1 MSLST
6 IAFDADDTL
15 WSNEHIFHLTE
26 ERFRGLLSSHTDIS
40 TLSNS
45 LLETERRNLGY
56 YGYGIKG
63 FTLSMIETAIE
74 VTSGQIPASDI
85 QEIIHA
91 GREMQDHPTAP
102 FPDIEEVLKSLKGKY
117 RLLVITKGDLFDQ
130 ERKIAQSGLGDYFDG
145 VEIVSEKT
153 ADTYKTI
160 FQSYGDGPERS
171 MMIGNSLKS
180 DIHPALDAGA
190 YGVHIPHDLT
200 WAMEHA
206 EKPESADR
214 FYQLKSIKELP
225 ELIFQLVSQ

>member
-26 ERFRGLLSSHTDIS
+26 ERFRNLLSSHVDIS
-40 TLSNS
+40 DLSDH

-74 VTSGQIPASDI
+74 VTGGQIPASDL

-91 GREMQDHPTAP
+91 GRDMQDHPTAP
-102 FPDIEEVLKSLKGKY
+102 FPHVEDVLKSLQGKY

-153 ADTYKTI
+153 AETYKTI
-160 FQSYGDGPERS
+160 FTAYGDGPERS

-190 YGVHIPHDLT
+190 YGVHIPHDFN
-200 WAMEHA
+200 WAMEYA
-206 EKPESADR
+206 EEPESSDR
-214 FYQLKSIKELP
+214 FYQLKSITELP
-225 ELIFQLVSQ
+225 ELIKTLT

>member
-74 VTSGQIPASDI
+74 VTGGQIPASDI

-102 FPDIEEVLKSLKGKY
+102 FPHVEEVLKSLKGKY

-206 EKPESADR
+206 EKPENTDR
-214 FYQLKSIKELP
+214 FYQLKSINELSG
-225 ELIFQLVSQ
+225 LLDILD

>member
-74 VTSGQIPASDI
+74 VTGGQIPASDI

-102 FPDIEEVLKSLKGKY
+102 FPHVEEVLKSLKGKY

-160 FQSYGDGPERS
+160 FQSYGDGPKRS

-206 EKPESADR
+206 EKPENTDR
-214 FYQLKSIKELP
+214 FYQLKSINELSG
-225 ELIFQLVSQ
+225 LLDILD